1 MNAVEIIG
9 VDKRFGPHVVYQGLD
24 LTVARGETMTVLG
37 PSGSGKSVL
46 LRLIVGLHKPERGR
60 VLIEGRDVVTLDERA
75 LREVRRK
82 IGIVFQGGAL
92 FDSLVVGENVAY
104 GLREH
109 FRMTETEV
117 RARVAECLEAVGMPG
132 VARMRPA
139 ALSGGMR
146 KRVALARALA
156 TRPEMILYDEPTTGL
171 DPANARRI
179 NELIVS
185 LKQRF
190 GVTSIVITHEMS
202 SALAVSDRLAL
213 VKDRCIPLMVTV
225 EEAQRAP
232 PPDLAA
238 FVSGEMEAA

>member
-1 MNAVEIIG
+1 MNAVELIG
-9 VDKRFGPHVVYQGLD
+9 VSKRFGRRVVYEGLD
-24 LTVARGETMTVLG
+24 LAVTRGETMTVLG

-46 LRLIVGLHKPERGR
+46 LRLVIGLHKTDGGTVRVDGR
-60 VLIEGRDVVTLDERA
+60 SVVPLDERE

-92 FDSLVVGENVAY
+92 FDSLSVGENVAY

-109 FRMTETEV
+109 LRMSE
-117 RARVAECLEAVGMPG
+117 RDLAARVAECLDAVGLAG
-132 VARMRPA
+132 VERMRPA

-156 TRPEMILYDEPTTGL
+156 TRPELILYDEPTTGL
-171 DPANARRI
+171 DPTNARRI

-185 LKQRF
+185 TKERF
-190 GVTSIVITHEMS
+190 GVTSIVITHDMA
-202 SALAVSDRLAL
+202 SALVVSDRLAL
-213 VKDRCIPLMVTV
+213 VKDHRIPLVVPV
-225 EEAQRAP
+225 EEARRTP
-232 PPDLAA
+232 PPELAA